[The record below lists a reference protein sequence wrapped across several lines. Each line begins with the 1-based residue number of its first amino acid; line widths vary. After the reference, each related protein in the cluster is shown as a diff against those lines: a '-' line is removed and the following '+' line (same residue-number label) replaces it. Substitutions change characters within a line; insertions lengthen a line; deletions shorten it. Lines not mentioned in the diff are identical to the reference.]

1 MNDDSRSREAL
12 CWPSG
17 AILLLCLLLVA
28 AGYGAALLAGG
39 QPARNVGVVLTPA
52 AEPQPGAE

>member
-1 MNDDSRSREAL
+1 MSDDSRSREAP

-28 AGYGAALLAGG
+28 AGYGTALLAGG
-39 QPARNVGVVLTPA
+39 QPARTVGVVLIPA
-52 AEPQPGAE
+52 PEPQPGAE